1 MFIPYNY
8 NITTTHKPL
17 HCMVIAKKGKSG
29 KELKD
34 EAKKRGQK
42 IKQEMKEKKVKK
54 NVKSPET
61 RMKQAR
67 MEDNEEKK

>member
-34 EAKKRGQK
+34 EAKKTRSENQAGD
-42 IKQEMKEKKVKK
+42 EGKKG
-54 NVKSPET
+54 
-61 RMKQAR
+61 
-67 MEDNEEKK
+67 EEKC

>member
-1 MFIPYNY
+1 
-8 NITTTHKPL
+8 
-17 HCMVIAKKGKSG
+17 
-29 KELKD
+29 
-34 EAKKRGQK
+34 
-42 IKQEMKEKKVKK
+42 MKEKKVKK